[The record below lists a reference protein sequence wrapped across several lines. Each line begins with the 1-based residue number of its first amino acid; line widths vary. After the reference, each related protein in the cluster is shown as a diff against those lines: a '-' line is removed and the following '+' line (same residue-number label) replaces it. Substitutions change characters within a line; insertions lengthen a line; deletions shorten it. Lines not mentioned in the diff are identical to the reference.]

1 MLIAL
6 QLLTLRP
13 LIHTLK
19 YQKINMALTQDL
31 PISNSMY
38 KLLNLIIDARQQFP
52 KAFRYEFGT
61 ELMMLA
67 VHCCEYIRYA
77 NTDMNLEHRAD
88 YLMKFLCEFDAL
100 KLLLRVCEERHLT
113 SLQQLERELQ
123 QRQRQHEQPPEREP
137 GSSPRRNR

>member
-1 MLIAL
+1 
-6 QLLTLRP
+6 
-13 LIHTLK
+13 
-19 YQKINMALTQDL
+19 MALTQDL

-67 VHCCEYIRYA
+67 VNCCEY
-77 NTDMNLEHRAD
+77 LEHRAD

-113 SLQQLERELQ
+113 SLTQTAEICLLAESIGKQSTGWYKKTVADL
-123 QRQRQHEQPPEREP
+123 QRQKANGSQQVAKPE
-137 GSSPRRNR
+137 S

>member
-1 MLIAL
+1 
-6 QLLTLRP
+6 
-13 LIHTLK
+13 
-19 YQKINMALTQDL
+19 MALTQDL

-88 YLMKFLCEFDAL
+88 YLMTAEIC
-100 KLLLRVCEERHLT
+100 LLAESIGKQSTGWYKKTVADL
-113 SLQQLERELQ
+113 
-123 QRQRQHEQPPEREP
+123 QRQKANGSQQVAKPEL
-137 GSSPRRNR
+137 

>member
-1 MLIAL
+1 
-6 QLLTLRP
+6 
-13 LIHTLK
+13 
-19 YQKINMALTQDL
+19 MALTQDL

-100 KLLLRVCEERHLT
+100 KLLLRRTTFDQPDSNSRNLSAC
-113 SLQQLERELQ
+113 REY
-123 QRQRQHEQPPEREP
+123 R
-137 GSSPRRNR
+137 